1 MGLGR
6 AEGFKLG
13 KVYDLDIAGVT
24 PLGQD
29 AARVVLERVEADD
42 EAEHGCLGC
51 ELEEGGNVGRLGE
64 DDGKM
69 GVIDDVG

>member
-1 MGLGR
+1 M
-6 AEGFKLG
+6 AASSC
-13 KVYDLDIAGVT
+13 DLFELYGV
-24 PLGQD
+24 
-29 AARVVLERVEADD
+29 ERVEADD